1 MNPPLLAG
9 SGCTRILTIL
19 AAIVAAATCCS
30 AATCSSE
37 SLKALLEFRKEFI
50 DPSGKVFSTWNE
62 TVSDCCAWKG
72 LTCQNEMLVVL
83 DVEGPSGTG
92 SDFVTSNKSYSSK
105 PGHSLSKLKDL
116 QTLRLKNILFSSK
129 IPSQWSSF
137 SDSLVELTVN
147 NCDLQGSIPS
157 GLASNIHLKSLDLMS
172 NNLKGGIPS
181 KLCNLKELKY
191 LDLSYNE
198 LNTSTVPDCMTSG
211 RGYTM
216 NVSYGHQSHNS
227 GTGSPQSAPSGG
239 GSASSPSSY
248 GTSGGGATILDKSK
262 DNALLL
268 SAVASI
274 AIYCLVWAALH
285 SCALPQIPTILS
297 HSLYNLWHHTVIWT
311 SANSVW
317 SRVEVPRWRSRWISA
332 LHSYF
337 CDLYSV
343 HVKKLELAAFAAHLE
358 VPFKECVM
366 RGLIED

>member
-274 AIYCLVWAALH
+274 AIYCLV
-285 SCALPQIPTILS
+285 
-297 HSLYNLWHHTVIWT
+297 
-311 SANSVW
+311 
-317 SRVEVPRWRSRWISA
+317 
-332 LHSYF
+332 
-337 CDLYSV
+337 
-343 HVKKLELAAFAAHLE
+343 
-358 VPFKECVM
+358 
-366 RGLIED
+366 